1 MIEAREV
8 PKTRAAPSTVA
19 DLMRRDVVTV
29 SPSTTV
35 RELVDVLRR
44 HGISGVPVV
53 EPAGRVVGMVS
64 ETDLMWLADWFAE
77 RPESNGMRGRAAEHL
92 DEKTV
97 GDIMTADVFG
107 VASDASLAELAAFF
121 ARTGLG
127 RAVVIEDERMVGI
140 VGVMDLLGLLA
151 YEMETDRAAAP
162 RQG

>member
-1 MIEAREV
+1 MMEAREV
-8 PKTRAAPSTVA
+8 PKTGSDPSTVA
-19 DLMRRDVVTV
+19 DIMRRDVVTV
-29 SPSTTV
+29 SPATTV
-35 RELVDVLRR
+35 REFVELLRR
-44 HGISGVPVV
+44 YGISGAPVV
-53 EPAGRVVGMVS
+53 DQARRVVGMVS

-77 RPESNGMRGRAAEHL
+77 RPESYGTLDRAAEHL

-127 RAVVIEDERMVGI
+127 RAVVLEDDRMVGI

-151 YEMETDRAAAP
+151 NEQRTDRALAA
-162 RQG
+162 RQT